1 MPPATGYALRD
12 ENRPYANDPAW
23 NGIEIDFQRASHPL
37 RTEPCLSG
45 LHFDYVSVHALEL
58 SVCSP
63 EPPEARYLDALV
75 EVAEENGAV
84 AITDHLG
91 FTHAQR
97 GGAGVGHVM
106 TPPLSLEAL
115 DATCSNID
123 LIQRRFGDRR
133 LFIEN
138 LAHFFLLPGTL
149 DEADFIRRM
158 LERTGCG
165 LLLDVTN
172 AYANQRNFNV
182 DATEFIRAVL
192 PAADRVQM
200 HLAGG
205 YYDDRFGRYIDSH
218 SEPIP
223 QEVWDLYRLALKLAR
238 GKIDAVFIERD
249 WKFPTE
255 TGWRSEV
262 HRVRELA
269 SLTERESCVA

>member
-1 MPPATGYALRD
+1 MLPAIGYALRD
-12 ENRPYANDPAW
+12 ENRPYVNDPAW
-23 NGIEIDFQRASHPL
+23 TGIEIDFQRASHPL
-37 RTEPCLSG
+37 RTEPCLAG

-63 EPPEARYLDALV
+63 EPPQPRYLDALV
-75 EVAEENGAV
+75 EIADENGAA

-97 GGAGVGHVM
+97 GGAGIGHVS
-106 TPPLSLEAL
+106 TPPLSREAL
-115 DATCSNID
+115 DATCRNID
-123 LIQRRFGDRR
+123 RIQRRFGHRK

-149 DEADFIRRM
+149 HEAEFIRRM

-172 AYANQRNFNV
+172 AYANQWNFGT
-182 DATEFIRAVL
+182 DAAEFIQAVV
-192 PAADRVQM
+192 AAAERVQM

-205 YYDDRFGRYIDSH
+205 YYDERFGRYIDSH
-218 SEPIP
+218 SEPVP
-223 QEVWDLYRLALKLAR
+223 QEVWDLYRLALKLAG

-249 WKFPTE
+249 WKFPSE
-255 TGWRSEV
+255 AGWRSEV
-262 HRVRELA
+262 HRAGELA
-269 SLTERESCVA
+269 ALSEHQPCAA